1 MFLKGKKILI
11 TGLLSSKSIA
21 YGIAK
26 VCHAWGADL
35 AFSYANERFKDRVAE
50 FAAEFN
56 SNILIP
62 CDVGSDA
69 EIENLFT
76 ELQKHW
82 PMFDGFVHSIAF
94 ADKQAIAGDFLE
106 GLSRQSFL
114 QAHDIS
120 VYSFAAMAKMAQPML
135 NPNASILTLS
145 YLGAERVVQNYNTMG
160 VAKAALE
167 ATVRY
172 TAQSLG
178 AKGVRVNAISAGPI
192 KTLAASGIK
201 DFGKIL
207 DMVAQNA
214 PLKRN
219 VTIEN
224 VGNAAG
230 FLLSDL
236 AAGISAEVLYVDAG
250 FNTVVS
256 GISS

>member
-1 MFLKGKKILI
+1 MFLTGKKILI

-26 VCHAWGADL
+26 ICKAWGAEL
-35 AFSYANERFKDRVAE
+35 AFSYANERFKDRVSE
-50 FAAEFN
+50 FAEEFG
-56 SNILIP
+56 SQIVLP
-62 CDVGSDA
+62 CDVGSDQD
-69 EIENLFT
+69 IENLFI

-82 PMFDGFVHSIAF
+82 PKFDGLVHSIAF
-94 ADKQAIAGDFLE
+94 ADKQAIAGDFFD
-106 GLSRQSFL
+106 GLSRESFL

-120 VYSFAAMAKMAQPML
+120 VYSFAALAKAAKPLL
-135 NPNASILTLS
+135 NEGASLLTLT
-145 YLGAERVVQNYNTMG
+145 YLGAERVVPNYNTMG

-172 TAQSLG
+172 MAQSLG
-178 AKGVRVNAISAGPI
+178 AQGIRVNAISAGPI

-207 DMVAQNA
+207 QMVADHA

-219 VTIEN
+219 VTIED

-230 FLLSDL
+230 FLLSEL
-236 AAGISAEVLYVDAG
+236 AAGVTAEVMYVDAG
-250 FNTVVS
+250 FSTVV
-256 GISS
+256 GGME